1 MSEEREGGGTGAC
14 CQVSES
20 AVCTDGAGGGGPVHR
35 DTAPPTDSHERQ
47 LSGTEGQVTG
57 EWEREREEWMT
68 TLYGFSRCWVKCL
81 EYGVCWGN
89 WKTEYTDWKKHVKYW
104 SLKHW

>member
-57 EWEREREEWMT
+57 EWERERERNEWQHCMD
-68 TLYGFSRCWVKCL
+68 LVDVELSVWSMEFVGEIERLSIL
-81 EYGVCWGN
+81 
-89 WKTEYTDWKKHVKYW
+89 TER
-104 SLKHW
+104 SM